1 VLRKPF
7 APAFGFKN
15 TQVFPRRAKT
25 CSVSGFALLSLLERN
40 RARSAFKRFF
50 SPISLRKIEVLI
62 SLGQSLRV
70 FDALSLIYSASCYH
84 GFGDASMVRRCAF
97 GERPHLDHFQDVS
110 HFFFLGFQIFDI
122 VFVRWDFEG
131 HTFDNFQAIA

>member
-1 VLRKPF
+1 MSFSLIFSFSICISIFLMDKDRVEYQKRSGWVLRKPF

-50 SPISLRKIEVLI
+50 SPISLRRIGVLI

-70 FDALSLIYSASCYH
+70 FDALGLI
-84 GFGDASMVRRCAF
+84 
-97 GERPHLDHFQDVS
+97 
-110 HFFFLGFQIFDI
+110 
-122 VFVRWDFEG
+122 
-131 HTFDNFQAIA
+131 